1 MRGKRKIRGGA
12 QRSRSPEN
20 GPAWLFGRHA
30 VAAALANPARR
41 RRRLLATAE
50 GAARLPAA
58 DAEIVER
65 PVLEAALPAGAV
77 HQGVA
82 LLADPLPEVRLAD
95 VAARSPERAAMV
107 ALDQVTDPRNVGAVL
122 RSAGAFGA
130 SAVIVADRH
139 APEATGTLAKAASG
153 ALETVPLARAGNLAR
168 ALRTL
173 KEAGFWIVGLDAE
186 APQDLADPPARCAL
200 VLGAEGTGLRRLTRE
215 TCDLTARVAGAGGSL
230 NVSATAA
237 VALYEWSTR
246 GGR

>member
-1 MRGKRKIRGGA
+1 MRGKRKIRSGA
-12 QRSRSPEN
+12 QRARSPEN
-20 GPAWLFGRHA
+20 GWLFGRHA

-58 DAEIVER
+58 GAEIVER
-65 PVLEAALPAGAV
+65 PVLDAALPAGAV

-82 LLADPLPEVRLAD
+82 LLADPLPEVRLAEI
-95 VAARSPERAAMV
+95 AARSPERAAMV
-107 ALDQVTDPRNVGAVL
+107 ALDRVTDPRNVGAVL

-186 APQDLADPPARCAL
+186 APQDLADLPGRCAL